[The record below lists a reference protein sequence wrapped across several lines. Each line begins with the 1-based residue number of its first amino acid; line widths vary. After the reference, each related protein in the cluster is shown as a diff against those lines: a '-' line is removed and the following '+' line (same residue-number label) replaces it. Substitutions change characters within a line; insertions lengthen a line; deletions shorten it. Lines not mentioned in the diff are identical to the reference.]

1 METSRYIAR
10 HVVNLPKS
18 GIRDFFEIVAKMKD
32 VISLGI
38 GEPDFDTPWHIREAA
53 IYALE
58 KGHTH
63 YTSNLGLIEL
73 RRAINRY
80 VEKNFAISYRPEDE
94 ILVTVGVSEALD
106 IAFRALVNPGDKV
119 MFHQPCY
126 VSYSPSI
133 TLVHGE
139 AIPVPTFARDN
150 FALTAEALRAAWQPG
165 SKLLVLNLPCNP
177 TGGTCSREQIE
188 AIAQFAVEK
197 DLLILSDEIYSELT
211 FEGQH
216 TSIASLPGMKE
227 RVIFL
232 HGFSKA
238 FAMTGWR
245 IGYACGP
252 APLVEAMMKVHQ
264 YSMMC
269 ASIISQEAAVEA
281 LLRGEDAVKSMR
293 DQYHR
298 RRDFIVRRFNEIGL
312 KCHLPRGSFY
322 AFPDISSTGLNEKDF
337 AVSLLQAERVA
348 LVPGTAFGANGSGF
362 CRACFAT
369 SYEHLIEASDRIE
382 RHVQSLA
389 ATPALAA
396 SK

>member
-1 METSRYIAR
+1 
-10 HVVNLPKS
+10 
-18 GIRDFFEIVAKMKD
+18 

-58 KGHTH
+58 KGKTH

-73 RRAINRY
+73 RRAISKY
-80 VEKNFAISYRPEDE
+80 VEKNFSIGYRPEDE

-139 AIPVPTFARDN
+139 AIPVPTYAKDN
-150 FALTAEALRAAWQPG
+150 CALTAEALRAAWQPG
-165 SKLLVLNLPCNP
+165 AKLLVLNLPCNP
-177 TGGTCSREQIE
+177 TGGTCDRAQIE
-188 AIAQFAVEK
+188 AIAKFAVEK
-197 DLLILSDEIYSELT
+197 DLLVLSDEIYSELT
-211 FEGQH
+211 FEGIH

-227 RVIFL
+227 RTIYL

-252 APLVEAMMKVHQ
+252 AALIEAMMKVHQ

-269 ASIISQEAAVEA
+269 ASILSQEAAIEA
-281 LLRGEDAVKSMR
+281 LLRGEDAMKSMR

-322 AFPDISSTGLNEKDF
+322 AFPDVSVTGLSERDF
-337 AVSLLQAERVA
+337 AVSLLQAEKVA
-348 LVPGTAFGANGSGF
+348 MVPGTAFGANGSGF

-369 SYEHLIEASDRIE
+369 SYEQLIEASNRIE

-389 ATPALAA
+389 KK
-396 SK
+396 SI

>member
-1 METSRYIAR
+1 MDPSRYIAK

-58 KGHTH
+58 KGKTH

-73 RRAINRY
+73 RRAISKY
-80 VEKNFAISYRPEDE
+80 VEKTFSIGYRPEDE

-133 TLVHGE
+133 TLVHGA
-139 AIPVPTFARDN
+139 AIPVPTYAKDN

-165 SKLLVLNLPCNP
+165 AKLLVLNLPCNP
-177 TGGTCSREQIE
+177 TGGTCDRAQIE
-188 AIAQFAVEK
+188 AIAKFAVEK
-197 DLLILSDEIYSELT
+197 DLLVLSDEIYSELT
-211 FEGQH
+211 FEGVH

-227 RVIFL
+227 RTIYL

-252 APLVEAMMKVHQ
+252 AALIEAMMKVHQ

-269 ASIISQEAAVEA
+269 ASILSQEAAIEA
-281 LLRGEDAVKSMR
+281 LLRGEDAMKSMR

-322 AFPDISSTGLNEKDF
+322 AFPDVSGTGLSEKDF
-337 AVSLLQAERVA
+337 AVSLLQAEKVA
-348 LVPGTAFGANGSGF
+348 MVPGTAFGANGSGF

-369 SYEHLIEASDRIE
+369 SYEQLIEAGNRIE

-389 ATPALAA
+389 A
-396 SK
+396 KK